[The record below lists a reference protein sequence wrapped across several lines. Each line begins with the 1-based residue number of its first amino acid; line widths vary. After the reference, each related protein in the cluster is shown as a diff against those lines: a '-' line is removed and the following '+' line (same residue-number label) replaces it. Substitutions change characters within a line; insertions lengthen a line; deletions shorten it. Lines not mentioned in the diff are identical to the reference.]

1 MSRGLGGLKRWVR
14 WGLVGVL
21 AVDAVLLLIAWRSAA
36 SHPQSEQ
43 QALERL
49 RERHRLLG
57 ADVRRAS
64 EIRRRLPEVE
74 RECNRFFEAELLD
87 SASGYS
93 SVVEDLGKIA
103 GKAGLPANSVMF
115 KQRDIEKRGIAEVEL
130 TTTVD
135 GDYPSLVRFIN
146 GLERSQNL
154 YLLDSLSLVAGQEGR
169 IKLNVSMRTYFR
181 SK

>member
-1 MSRGLGGLKRWVR
+1 MTTTS
-14 WGLVGVL
+14 
-21 AVDAVLLLIAWRSAA
+21 
-36 SHPQSEQ
+36 
-43 QALERL
+43 
-49 RERHRLLG
+49 
-57 ADVRRAS
+57 
-64 EIRRRLPEVE
+64 
-74 RECNRFFEAELLD
+74 AEL
-87 SASGYS
+87 ANS
-93 SVVEDLGKIA
+93 SQYA
-103 GKAGLPANSVMF
+103 LPASSVMF